1 MATTRKFRFGV
12 AAGAPESAA
21 AWKETAKKA
30 EDLGYSVLL
39 LADHMSRQA
48 SPLIAAMAA
57 LQVTTTLHLGT
68 QVLANPFR
76 NPVMLAKEIASLDFL
91 SDGRF
96 EPGIGAG
103 WPNSSNTGR
112 SDSNQTGIDMGES
125 GERVEKLIDAV
136 RIIKQFLASSEP
148 FDFEGK
154 HSHLKGVNPFPH
166 RAAGPRAPIMV
177 AGAGPRMM
185 RFAAREADIINIAPR
200 PPIVG
205 PTPAGSMGFGMT
217 MADEIALIKEA
228 AGARYSELEISVFA
242 NNPQAQNPSVTDNPD
257 PSIDKLAGDLSTT
270 REAVL
275 AMPATLIGNVE
286 TLCERIQMHR
296 ELYDVT
302 YRTIPMYAMEQF
314 APVVARLAGK

>member
-1 MATTRKFRFGV
+1 MATNRKIRFGV
-12 AAGAPESAA
+12 AASAPESAT
-21 AWKETAKKA
+21 AWREMAKKA
-30 EDLGYSVLL
+30 EDLGYSTLL
-39 LADHMSRQA
+39 LADHMSRQTA
-48 SPLIAAMAA
+48 PLVGAMAA
-57 LQVTTTLHLGT
+57 LAVTTRLRLGT

-76 NPVMLAKEIASLDFL
+76 NPSILAKEIASLDFL

-103 WPNSSNTGR
+103 WPNTSNTGR

-125 GERVEKLIDAV
+125 ADRVERLIDAV
-136 RIIKQFLASSEP
+136 RIIKLFLSSDEP
-148 FDFEGK
+148 FDYEGK
-154 HSHLKGVNPFPH
+154 RFSVKGLNPFP
-166 RAAGPRAPIMV
+166 RAVQRPVPLMI

-205 PTPAGSMGFGMT
+205 PTPAGSMGFGLT

-228 AGARYSELEISVFA
+228 AGERYSALEISVFA
-242 NNPQAQNPSVTDNPD
+242 NNPQANNPSVTDNAN

-275 AMPATLIGNVE
+275 AMPATLIGSVDS
-286 TLCERIQMHR
+286 LVERILQHR
-296 ELYDVT
+296 EEYDVT
-302 YRTIPMYAMEQF
+302 YRTIPWYAVDQF